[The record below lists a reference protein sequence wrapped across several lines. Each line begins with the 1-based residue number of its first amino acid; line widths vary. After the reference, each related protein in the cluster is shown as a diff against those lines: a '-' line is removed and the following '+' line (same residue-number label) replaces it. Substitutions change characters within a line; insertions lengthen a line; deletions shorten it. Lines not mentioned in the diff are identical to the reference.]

1 MKQRSLSRLAVG
13 SASILALTASVL
25 VGQSANASE
34 TAASPGAPGLGD
46 TVYPGLGNGG
56 YQVERYVVD
65 MTYDATTQLVASKVT
80 AYAIAGQHLSRFNLD
95 SFGLDIA
102 SVTVNGKP
110 ATFAQEGEEL
120 VITPANAIARNTVFA
135 VNVTYEADPR
145 RIKPPAGGWVATP
158 DGFALAPQ
166 PSGAH
171 TVFPSNDHPSD
182 KARYT
187 FRVTAPKG
195 TIGVASGVHVGDIAN
210 EDGSTTSTYIT
221 RNPVATEVV
230 QISVGDYTIVERG
243 TVDGAR
249 MRDVVPTARL
259 PKVDAALKLT
269 AGQLTWIKQYLGR
282 FPLEAYGILP
292 ANSDAPD
299 AFDFTG
305 LETQTL
311 TLYKPN
317 YLAQAEDKIG
327 SHMMH
332 ELVHNWFGNSVTPA
346 DWGDL
351 WLNEGHADFYG
362 LLYRY
367 ERGWP
372 DSRGFTTMVD
382 RMRWTYSQGDLW
394 RASSGPVAKPNA
406 QNLFDNQRYSGG
418 VLALYALRE
427 KVGAEKFA
435 EIEKRILATY
445 KNKNLST
452 EQFIAL
458 ATSVSADTTVRPFL
472 EDWLYGTKTPPM
484 PNHPDWTV
492 TPPTANRLAA
502 VDLRSDLYDH

>member
-1 MKQRSLSRLAVG
+1 M
-13 SASILALTASVL
+13 
-25 VGQSANASE
+25 
-34 TAASPGAPGLGD
+34 
-46 TVYPGLGNGG
+46 
-56 YQVERYVVD
+56 
-65 MTYDATTQLVASKVT
+65 
-80 AYAIAGQHLSRFNLD
+80 
-95 SFGLDIA
+95 
-102 SVTVNGKP
+102 
-110 ATFAQEGEEL
+110 
-120 VITPANAIARNTVFA
+120 
-135 VNVTYEADPR
+135 
-145 RIKPPAGGWVATP
+145 
-158 DGFALAPQ
+158 
-166 PSGAH
+166 
-171 TVFPSNDHPSD
+171 
-182 KARYT
+182 
-187 FRVTAPKG
+187 
-195 TIGVASGVHVGDIAN
+195 
-210 EDGSTTSTYIT
+210 
-221 RNPVATEVV
+221 V

-269 AGQLTWIKQYLGR
+269 AGQLTWIKQHLGR

-372 DSRGFTTMVD
+372 DSRGD
-382 RMRWTYSQGDLW
+382 RMPSPD
-394 RASSGPVAKPNA
+394 
-406 QNLFDNQRYSGG
+406 SGG
-418 VLALYALRE
+418 V
-427 KVGAEKFA
+427 
-435 EIEKRILATY
+435 
-445 KNKNLST
+445 
-452 EQFIAL
+452 
-458 ATSVSADTTVRPFL
+458 RPRVAK
-472 EDWLYGTKTPPM
+472 G
-484 PNHPDWTV
+484 V
-492 TPPTANRLAA
+492 
-502 VDLRSDLYDH
+502 